1 MPASPRV
8 TVALP
13 IYNAANYLRPTIDS
27 ILAQTDPDW
36 ELILADNASTDET
49 LAICEEYARSDSRIR
64 ILTSDVNNGSAWNHN
79 RCVAEARGQYF
90 RWAGYDD
97 PIAPDFNERCIEK
110 METDESIA
118 IVVPGMN
125 EIDSNGDFL
134 GHREAL
140 TAVDAETPH
149 ERFRQVI
156 YGYTGEALLGLIRL
170 DILRST
176 RLEGLYAFNDY
187 ILVVELALR
196 GKIVPIPE
204 TLLDRRIHAEAINQM
219 HATNRSRAVA
229 HNPKLAGKI
238 LFPHW
243 REGRELWRTTG
254 LAKLSFSERW
264 RSRVSMLRWLK
275 RRFRDLAHDLFFAC
289 QQIGHRMLAVGRR
302 SPNPQRAESVSA

>member
-8 TVALP
+8 TIALP
-13 IYNAANYLRPTIDS
+13 VYNAANYLRPTIDS

-36 ELILADNASTDET
+36 ELILADNASTDDT

-97 PIAPDFNERCIEK
+97 PITPDFNERCIEQ
-110 METDESIA
+110 MEADESIA
-118 IVVPGMN
+118 IIVPGMN
-125 EIDSNGDFL
+125 EIDSNGDL
-134 GHREAL
+134 LRQRTPL
-140 TAVDAETPH
+140 DPVDADTPH

-156 YGYTGEALLGLIRL
+156 YGYAGEALLGLIRL
-170 DILRST
+170 DLLQTT
-176 RLEGLYAFNDY
+176 RLEGMYAFNDY

-219 HATNRSRAVA
+219 HNTNRSRAVA

-243 REGRELWRTTG
+243 REGLELWRTIS
-254 LAKLSFSERW
+254 LAQLSFSERW

-275 RRFRDLAHDLFFAC
+275 RRFRDLTHDLVFAGR
-289 QQIGHRMLAVGRR
+289 QVGHRMLQMGRR
-302 SPNPQRAESVSA
+302 TPSPQRSESVSA